1 MKLGI
6 VLTTIVLAFAGAPK
20 AETTVPSRPDGL
32 VMAVRATVAQRP
44 IWFDLDT
51 GGTHTIIDTGIAR
64 QLHLPIVGKQRLGG
78 AGAGTVT
85 AIRLGS
91 FDISL
96 HRVKFR
102 PKAPLALDLSNIGS
116 TIEEGGILGYDFF
129 ERYVVELDYDHQIVR
144 LYDPRSYVFHGNGS
158 KIPLV
163 LKPPRAYVMVQISAP
178 GVPKQPQL
186 LRLDT
191 GSSDAADSDIV
202 LHSNEPKKPITAGV
216 GIGSKFQAY
225 LGTVSELDIGPYEL
239 KSLPSATGGVQL
251 IGDGVWSR
259 FNVVLDFSRSR
270 MYLTP
275 RSWPALNS

>member
-6 VLTTIVLAFAGAPK
+6 VLTTILLAFAGAPK
-20 AETTVPSRPDGL
+20 AEITTPSRLDGL

-44 IWFDLDT
+44 LWFDLDT
-51 GGTHTIIDTGIAR
+51 GGTHTIVDIRIAR
-64 QLHLPIVGKQRLGG
+64 ELHLPIVGKQRLGG

-85 AIRLGS
+85 AIQLGT

-96 HRVKFR
+96 NRAKFR

-116 TIEEGGILGYDFF
+116 KIEEGGILGYDFF
-129 ERYVVELDYDHQIVR
+129 EHYVVELDYDHKIVR
-144 LYDPRSYVFHGNGS
+144 LYDPRSYVYHGNGT

-178 GVPKQPQL
+178 GIPRQSQL

-191 GSSDAADSDIV
+191 GSSDAADSDII
-202 LHSNEPKKPITAGV
+202 LRSKEPKKPITAGV
-216 GIGSKFQAY
+216 GIGTKFQAF
-225 LGTVSELDIGPYEL
+225 LGTVNELDIGPYAL
-239 KSLPSATGGVQL
+239 KNLPSATGGVQL

-259 FNVVLDFSRSR
+259 FNVVVDFSRSR

-275 RSWPALNS
+275 RGYD